1 MPTKSTNNHK
11 LPKCQT
17 GIRGLDE
24 ITAGGLPRGRP
35 TLVCGGPG
43 CGKTLMA
50 MEFLVRGYRDF
61 GEPGAFMA
69 FEEREEEL
77 IQNSASLGF
86 DLPRLIREKKLAIDH
101 VHIERSEI
109 EETGEYDLDA
119 LFVRLESIIDQV
131 GAKRVALD
139 TVEALFAGLANEAI
153 VRAELRRLFRWL
165 KAKDVTTVI
174 TAEQGKGTLT
184 RHGLEEYVSDCV
196 ILLDHRVTNQIA
208 TRRLRVVKYR
218 GSTHGA
224 NEYPTM
230 IDEDGLSVLPIS
242 SLNLKYPVSRDFI
255 STGVDRL
262 DTMLN
267 GKGYYKG
274 SSILVSG
281 TAGTGKTSLAAAFVD
296 RACRDGRKS
305 LYYSFEE
312 SPEQVIRNMGSIA
325 FDLGQWVRSGLL
337 RFEAARPTLHGL
349 ENHLVNLHKLAE
361 QFKPEAIVID
371 PVTNLTAV
379 GDFREIRA
387 MLTRLIDFLKNRQ
400 ITAVFTSLSEGGS
413 AMEQSEVGISS
424 LMDTWL
430 LLRMVESAN
439 ERNRII
445 YVLKSRGMAHS
456 NQMREFL
463 LTDQGI
469 RLSDVYVGPGT
480 VLTGSARLAQEA
492 KDRQAELEKTQASAL
507 RHRELQQERE
517 QLQAQFCAIQEKL
530 RGLSEELSVV
540 AGQETERLSAA
551 KEERRQMVTA
561 RRAD

>member
-517 QLQAQFCAIQEKL
+517 QLQAQFCAIQERL